1 MGKRLEILPSLL
13 FTLTISGGRWTMPH
27 KESITDKR
35 KPCIP
40 NFPLNKE
47 TGRPRYLKGAV
58 LFRALLVQ
66 KMWANNN
73 LF

>member
-47 TGRPRYLKGAV
+47 TGRPR
-58 LFRALLVQ
+58 
-66 KMWANNN
+66 
-73 LF
+73 